1 MDDFPS
7 ALMVLHRE
15 LRGIYAAT
23 ARRFG
28 LTAQQVELLCLL
40 GGRSPSLG
48 ELAAMLGCDKT
59 NITGMVD
66 RLERRELLSRAVD
79 RNDRRVARLSLTAE
93 GKVLS
98 GQLRAA
104 FVEAVAERWGPLDA
118 ADIAVVARLA
128 TSKSALSEQGD
139 GRQAR

>member
-7 ALMVLHRE
+7 ALMALHRE

-40 GGRSPSLG
+40 GDRAPSLG

-59 NITGMVD
+59 NVTGMVD
-66 RLERRELLSRAVD
+66 RLERRELLSRAAD

-93 GKVLS
+93 GAALG
-98 GQLRAA
+98 GQIRAA
-104 FVEAVAERWGPLDA
+104 FSEAVAERWGSLDA
-118 ADIAVVARLA
+118 ADVGAIARLA
-128 TSKSALSEQGD
+128 SRS
-139 GRQAR
+139 